1 MVFNKLFEKIF
12 KKEKDSK
19 TSKKEISFEETETW
33 IISEKEKTKNTEK
46 EILNTIENKKKQ
58 FLEEIKENIKNIEE
72 LDVDSK
78 DADKRIKKIV
88 KKNVNEYLVRV
99 KKLTENINKLD
110 ENSFEAFINTINNN
124 FIDFEKK
131 SILNY
136 EKAIFLIDKPLVDL
150 RKTIAD
156 FSNFLIKVF
165 EKNKDIISVSRKLSF
180 VQEKVQEIKVFNK
193 KLLETNENIKQIDE
207 KIKNLEQE
215 NKNIL
220 ENIKNIKEDKE
231 YIENLEKIE
240 DIKKEETKLKKE
252 LLNLKEMID
261 FKALGNIF
269 HIDENKIKVI
279 KNYKDDFEKHYL
291 NDNGDNIL
299 KLLDDAKLNSSE
311 IIFKANHIN
320 NIQKEI
326 IRKKATINKD
336 KTKDLLVDIDKNKK
350 EIENLSLEK
359 MNEHKKYEKT
369 EIAKEE
375 LIVYLK
381 KTLDYFNIKL
391 DI

>member
-215 NKNIL
+215 NKKIL

-359 MNEHKKYEKT
+359 MNEHKKYKKT